1 MKYRLVLLLLIV
13 VSNFSANAKPKLV
26 TSITPVASLVAMLT
40 EDEAEVVAINISS
53 GCPHHYQMKPSD
65 KEKIFESQMLI
76 YIDDSFDSFA
86 GKLAE
91 KFKGKVVKISSFR
104 SLNFQDEK
112 EGINWHFWLDLNNVL
127 AFHDEL
133 AAILIKEIPE
143 LKTVVESNKSKT
155 RAKINLLIQLKYHE
169 LASIKDMVV
178 VSDSLEHFFKDIDAG
193 VIKLYKKAHS
203 SLKDYSDIEY
213 ILGNDRPQCVVIDSV
228 QDDSVYKK
236 FNKRIVKLDSEN
248 WINNDSDG
256 VDVDLFY
263 RKYLEMVELLKKG
276 CVDKS

>member
-13 VSNFSANAKPKLV
+13 VNNFSANAKPKLV

-40 EDEAEVVAINISS
+40 EDEADVVAINISS

-65 KEKIFESQMLI
+65 KEKVFESKMLI

-86 GKLAE
+86 GKIAE

-143 LKTVVESNKSKT
+143 LKTVVESNKSKAH
-155 RAKINLLIQLKYHE
+155 AKIRSLIQLKYHE
-169 LASIKDMVV
+169 LASIKDIVV
-178 VSDSLEHFFKDIDAG
+178 VSDSLEHFFKSIDTG
-193 VIKLYKKAHS
+193 VIKLYKETHS
-203 SLKDYSDIEY
+203 SLRDYSDIEY
-213 ILGNDRPQCVVIDSV
+213 TLGNDTPQCIVIDSA

-248 WINNDSDG
+248 WINDDSDG
-256 VDVDLFY
+256 ARVDLFY
-263 RKYLEMVELLKKG
+263 RKYLEMIELLKE

>member
-13 VSNFSANAKPKLV
+13 VSNFSANARPKLV

-91 KFKGKVVKISSFR
+91 KFKGKIVKISSFR

-112 EGINWHFWLDLNNVL
+112 ERINWHFWLDLNNVL

-143 LKTVVESNKSKT
+143 LKTVVESNKSKV
-155 RAKINLLIQLKYHE
+155 RAKIRSLIQLKYHE
-169 LASIKDMVV
+169 LASIKDIVV
-178 VSDSLEHFFKDIDAG
+178 VSDSLEHFFKDIDTG
-193 VIKLYKKAHS
+193 VIKLYKKTHS
-203 SLKDYSDIEY
+203 SLRDYSDIEY
-213 ILGNDRPQCVVIDSV
+213 TLGNDTPQCIVIDSA

-236 FNKRIVKLDSEN
+236 FNKKIVKLDSEN

-256 VDVDLFY
+256 VRVDLFY
-263 RKYLEMVELLKKG
+263 RKYLEMIELLKG
-276 CVDKS
+276 CIDKS

>member
-1 MKYRLVLLLLIV
+1 MKYRLVLLLLLV

-169 LASIKDMVV
+169 LASIKGMVV
-178 VSDSLEHFFKDIDAG
+178 VSDSLEHFFKGIDAG

-213 ILGNDRPQCVVIDSV
+213 ILGNDRPQCIVID
-228 QDDSVYKK
+228 
-236 FNKRIVKLDSEN
+236 
-248 WINNDSDG
+248 
-256 VDVDLFY
+256 
-263 RKYLEMVELLKKG
+263 
-276 CVDKS
+276 